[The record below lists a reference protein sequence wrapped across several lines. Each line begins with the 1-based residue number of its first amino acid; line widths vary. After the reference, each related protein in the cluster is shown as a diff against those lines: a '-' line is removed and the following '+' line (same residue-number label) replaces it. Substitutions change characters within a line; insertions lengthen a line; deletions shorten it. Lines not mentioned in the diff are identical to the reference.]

1 MSDKRITIRMNNA
14 DYMELEKESK
24 YRCISISELIRD
36 RLSNGL
42 SDNSPKLSDKC
53 INFVDHQEKY
63 KDYWIE
69 TINLLP
75 EHFMELLLFKSKGL
89 KSPPQRAMYLL
100 GLLEGTTV
108 YSDNAL
114 SQGKDDYEGW
124 KAVFNQEEGEYYG
137 WNEDHTKKVKIIMSP
152 DGKKFIRIDEDNLL
166 FNKF

>member
-63 KDYWIE
+63 RDYWIE

-89 KSPPQRAMYLL
+89 KSPPQRAMYLIR
-100 GLLEGTTV
+100 LLEGSPV
-108 YSDNAL
+108 EVSLGNN
-114 SQGKDDYEGW
+114 GDYDGW
-124 KAVFNQEEGEYYG
+124 KAVWNPETEDYYG
-137 WNEDHTKKVKIIMSP
+137 FNEDRTKKVKVIVSP
-152 DGKKFIRIDEDNLL
+152 DGKKSARITEDDPL
-166 FNKF
+166 FNNDFK